1 MTEEERKDEEE
12 IVEGE
17 IVAEY
22 SDTML
27 NLPAVP
33 GEEDDA
39 GEEASEEAV
48 ADPGRRGFV
57 GRVLLGG
64 AAAAALGGS
73 AALLYNSQLR
83 AQVPRTVIIPT
94 GTQIE
99 SADVTTLITQIG
111 EMDAALKAITAD
123 RDRLRG
129 ELDEANGD
137 LVELRAQLD
146 AAIDQIA
153 RYQGLNRLWQ
163 QLDDIG
169 LDDLLNTALWIVN
182 GALATA
188 MNVID
193 LLRAGLTAGQTSV
206 DNFVAMLPGPQD
218 GIRWL
223 QRQISTLATNLDWL
237 SEQVQEAVEPV
248 EPFTRLIADFVLWVL
263 NRLPFGVGSR
273 ARAGL
278 EAMKSVVTSL
288 PDLVAGVNTSV
299 LDPLADW
306 FGQSE
311 ARNLNGILL
320 APVTQNVFDP
330 ARSAVEKV
338 VELEKAYKEELAG
351 PAQDAIAARATLRS
365 QIREEQARLGIAV

>member
-169 LDDLLNTALWIVN
+169 LDDLLNTALRIVN

-188 MNVID
+188 MSVID

-223 QRQISTLATNLDWL
+223 QRQISTLATNLNWL
-237 SEQVQEAVEPV
+237 SEQVQEAIEPV

-278 EAMKSVVTSL
+278 EAMQSVVTGL

-320 APVTQNVFDP
+320 TPVTQNVFDP

-338 VELEKAYKEELAG
+338 VELEKTYKEELAD